1 MSFSARTTA
10 FWRGEGGGR
19 EVLRVSYPLILSQM
33 SFTFQVFVDRLFLT
47 WYGPEAVAGAVTG
60 LLTTWSVIAL
70 FIGTGEFL
78 TTFVAQYHGAGRPR
92 RIGPVVW
99 QGVYFSVLAGVVVA
113 ALEPISGPVF
123 RAAGHPPDVVQAEV
137 VYSSILMRGAF
148 PVVLMATL
156 STFFAG
162 RGETRVV
169 LLVNVATTL
178 ADTVLNYFWIF
189 GKGGFPR
196 AGVAGAAWSTVV
208 AQALGALIYLVLI
221 LRPAHRR
228 DHATLSGWRPERAL
242 WGRLLRY
249 GLPTGLQYSME
260 VLAFGLFMLI
270 VGRLGTAALAAS
282 SIAFNLNMIVFLPM
296 LGLGVGVSSLVGRY
310 LGADR
315 PDLAERCTWSAFW
328 MSLGYFA
335 ACGAVYVLAPGVLIA
350 PYGAG
355 ADPSTFAEV
364 GALTATLLRFVAL
377 YSIFDMMNVV
387 FAAGLRGAGDT
398 TYPLLATLVLG
409 WAAMLVPA
417 WLVVERGGGLLGA
430 WVAPTAYVLLLGVLM
445 LRRFRAGRWKGLRVI
460 EPAPADLV
468 PSPASRG

>member
-1 MSFSARTTA
+1 MSSWVGIKT
-10 FWRGEGGGR
+10 FWSGHGGGR
-19 EVLRVSYPLILSQM
+19 EVLAVAYPLILSQM

-60 LLTTWSVIAL
+60 LFTTWSLIAL

-78 TTFVAQYHGAGRPR
+78 TTFVAQYQGARRPR
-92 RIGPVVW
+92 RIGPAVW
-99 QGVYFSVLAGVVVA
+99 QGVYFSILAGVVVA
-113 ALEPISGPVF
+113 ALEPVAGPVF
-123 RAAGHPPDVVQAEV
+123 RAAGHPPEVLLAEMT
-137 VYSSILMRGAF
+137 YSSILMRGAF
-148 PVVLMATL
+148 PAVLMATL

-178 ADTVLNYFWIF
+178 VDTVLNYFWIF

-196 AGVAGAAWSTVV
+196 MGVAGAAWSTIA
-208 AQALGALIYLVLI
+208 AQALGALIYLALI

-228 DHATLSGWRPERAL
+228 DHATLSGWRPEPAL
-242 WGRLLRY
+242 FGRLLRF

-310 LGADR
+310 LGGDR
-315 PDLAERCTWSAFW
+315 PDLAERSAWSAFW
-328 MSLGYFA
+328 MSLGYFT
-335 ACGAVYVLAPGVLIA
+335 ACSAVYVLAPGLLIA
-350 PYGAG
+350 PYAAG
-355 ADPSTFAEV
+355 ADPASFAEV
-364 GALTATLLRFVAL
+364 GASTAMLLRFVAL

-398 TYPLLATLVLG
+398 TYPLVATIVLG
-409 WAAMLVPA
+409 WAAMLGPA
-417 WLVVERGGGLLGA
+417 WLVVERGGGLLAA
-430 WVAPTAYVLLLGVLM
+430 WTAPTAYVVVLGLLM
-445 LRRFRAGRWKGLRVI
+445 MRRFRAGRWKGLRVI
-460 EPAPADLV
+460 EPAPADL
-468 PSPASRG
+468 G